1 MRARGLHKGEKI
13 MNEMTTKA
21 QVRSDFKY
29 AREMMRQAEV
39 AMKSN
44 DIEELSVI
52 AHEFMACSSTLFQYM
67 EERGGAV

>member
-1 MRARGLHKGEKI
+1 MSD
-13 MNEMTTKA
+13 MTTKA

-39 AMKSN
+39 AMKN
-44 DIEELSVI
+44 NNIDELSII
-52 AHEFMACSSTLFQYM
+52 AHEFLACSGSLFQYM